1 MITMRKSLFIFFF
14 LCFNLVAYT
23 QVIRG
28 TVLDQNTK
36 DTIYSASFYFNGTSA
51 GALSDSHGAFV
62 LDVTKYPSMPLTV
75 SALGYYSTTVTDFKT
90 GKPLT
95 VYLKPKIVELN
106 EVVVNAKSHSWERKE
121 NMVIFRSE
129 FLGKTS
135 NSLNCV
141 ITNESDIRFIYNTS
155 NDTIVAYAIK
165 PLMIENR
172 NLGYKITYYL
182 DKFLYCKESSTFSFT
197 GNMIFHE
204 DSTLTESQKQ
214 VVERRREKAYL
225 GSRMHFMRA
234 LWVNDL
240 NTAGF
245 TVKNTSNE
253 TLSYEKIVTHRERIK
268 YLSHFGDLGIAYY
281 STKVPTSYIAFL
293 KTQVYFDA
301 NGYYDPSGISWD
313 GEMANKRI
321 ADMLP
326 YDYRIKE

>member
-1 MITMRKSLFIFFF
+1 MRKSLFILFF
-14 LCFNLVAYT
+14 LFCNIVAYT

-28 TVLDQNTK
+28 TVLDQNTR
-36 DTIYSASFYFNGTSA
+36 DTIYSASVYFNGTSA
-51 GALSDSHGAFV
+51 GALSDKNGAFV
-62 LDVTKYPSMPLTV
+62 LDVTKYASMPLTV
-75 SALGYYSTTVTDFKT
+75 SALGYYSATVTDFKS
-90 GKPLT
+90 GKPIT
-95 VYLKPKIVELN
+95 VYLKPKVVELN

-141 ITNESDIRFIYNTS
+141 ITNESDLRFIYNTS

-165 PLMIENR
+165 PLLIDNR

-182 DKFLYCKESSTFSFT
+182 DKFTYCKESSTFSFS

-204 DSTLTESQKQ
+204 DSTLSESQKQ
-214 VVERRREKAYL
+214 VIERRREKAYL

-240 NTAGF
+240 NSAGF

-281 STKVPTSYIAFL
+281 STKVPTSYIALL

-301 NGYYDPSGISWD
+301 NGYCDPSGISWD

-326 YDYRIKE
+326 YDYHVKE